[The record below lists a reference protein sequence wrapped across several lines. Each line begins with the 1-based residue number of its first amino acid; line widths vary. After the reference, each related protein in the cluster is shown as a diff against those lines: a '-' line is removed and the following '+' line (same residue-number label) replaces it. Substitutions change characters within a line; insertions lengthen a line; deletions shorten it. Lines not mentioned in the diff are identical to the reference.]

1 MPTDAD
7 DPGPGDAE
15 PVFAPPQRGTEKVS
29 AVPRDNTPPP
39 PPARAVDDAWP
50 HLLELFKSKLPMAK
64 RAFLNMAGGRM
75 EGDRLY
81 IECDN
86 ELVKSTL
93 SKNDVVAVFQ
103 SVATEY
109 FGKPIAVQ
117 VVVGQPQATAAA
129 GPAREPGAKPAAAPA
144 RDAADDPLSHLL
156 NQMQKFDNLKID

>member
-1 MPTDAD
+1 M
-7 DPGPGDAE
+7 
-15 PVFAPPQRGTEKVS
+15 
-29 AVPRDNTPPP
+29 
-39 PPARAVDDAWP
+39 
-50 HLLELFKSKLPMAK
+50 
-64 RAFLNMAGGRM
+64 
-75 EGDRLY
+75 
-81 IECDN
+81 
-86 ELVKSTL
+86 
-93 SKNDVVAVFQ
+93 AVFQ